1 MPSVALFGAA
11 LHVEQV
17 GLKKSKRYHGE
28 YDIFERKLRQ
38 WKQLI
43 LKLLCN
49 VRRESIVG
57 SSQFIHT
64 DNKLSIFKR

>member
-1 MPSVALFGAA
+1 MIIPSIALFGAA

-28 YDIFERKLRQ
+28 YDIFARKLRQ

-43 LKLLCN
+43 LKLCY
-49 VRRESIVG
+49 V
-57 SSQFIHT
+57 T
-64 DNKLSIFKR
+64 